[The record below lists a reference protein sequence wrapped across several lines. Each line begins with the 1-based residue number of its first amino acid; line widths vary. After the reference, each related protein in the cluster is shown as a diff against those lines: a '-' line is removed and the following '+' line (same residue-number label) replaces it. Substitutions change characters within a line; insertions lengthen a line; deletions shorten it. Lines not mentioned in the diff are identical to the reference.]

1 MNNWQEDLLKNEKAE
16 FDKNQANKRSI
27 ELHTKFLLQLS
38 EEHYLI
44 RKSINSTA
52 KPKLISRTELLEIL
66 LADERTKSLFKIIPP
81 TRESLWR
88 SNIICK
94 QIIGAEYSYESLY
107 ENFRTELLEILLAD
121 EHTKSLF
128 KTEFNKCR
136 PIRKFIERHFY
147 FIAAL
152 FFALFFMVIEYFEK

>member
-38 EEHYLI
+38 KEHYLI
-44 RKSINSTA
+44 RKSINSTT
-52 KPKLISRTELLEIL
+52 KPKLISKTELLEIL
-66 LADERTKSLFKIIPP
+66 LADERTKSLFKITPP

-94 QIIGAEYSYESLY
+94 QIIGAEYLYEPLY
-107 ENFRTELLEILLAD
+107 EN
-121 EHTKSLF
+121 F

>member
-38 EEHYLI
+38 KEHYLI
-44 RKSINSTA
+44 RKSINSTT
-52 KPKLISRTELLEIL
+52 KPKLISKTELLEIL

-81 TRESLWR
+81 THERQWK

-94 QIIGAEYSYESLY
+94 QIIGAEYLYEPLY
-107 ENFRTELLEILLAD
+107 EN
-121 EHTKSLF
+121 F

>member
-38 EEHYLI
+38 KEHYLI

-81 TRESLWR
+81 THERQWK

-94 QIIGAEYSYESLY
+94 QIIGAEYLYEPLY
-107 ENFRTELLEILLAD
+107 EN
-121 EHTKSLF
+121 F

>member
-38 EEHYLI
+38 KEHYLI

-66 LADERTKSLFKIIPP
+66 LSDERTKSLFKIIPP
-81 TRESLWR
+81 TRESQWR

-94 QIIGAEYSYESLY
+94 QIIGAEYLYEPLY
-107 ENFRTELLEILLAD
+107 EN
-121 EHTKSLF
+121 F

-152 FFALFFMVIEYFEK
+152 FLPLFFMVIEYFEK

>member
-38 EEHYLI
+38 KEHYLI

-66 LADERTKSLFKIIPP
+66 LADERTKSLFKIIPN
-81 TRESLWR
+81 TNERQWR
-88 SNIICK
+88 SNIVCK
-94 QIIGAEYSYESLY
+94 QIIGAEYLYESLY
-107 ENFRTELLEILLAD
+107 ENFRTE
-121 EHTKSLF
+121 
-128 KTEFNKCR
+128 FNKCR
-136 PIRKFIERHFY
+136 PIRTFIERHFY

>member
-1 MNNWQEDLLKNEKAE
+1 MNNWHEDLLKNEKAE

-38 EEHYLI
+38 KEHYLI

-66 LADERTKSLFKIIPP
+66 LADERTKSLFKIIPH
-81 TRESLWR
+81 TNERQWK

-94 QIIGAEYSYESLY
+94 QIIGAEYLYEQLY
-107 ENFRTELLEILLAD
+107 EN
-121 EHTKSLF
+121 F

>member
-1 MNNWQEDLLKNEKAE
+1 MNNWHEDLLKNEKAE

-38 EEHYLI
+38 KEHYLI

-66 LADERTKSLFKIIPP
+66 LADERTKSLFKIIPH
-81 TRESLWR
+81 TNERQWR
-88 SNIICK
+88 SNIIICK
-94 QIIGAEYSYESLY
+94 QIIGAEYLYEQLY
-107 ENFRTELLEILLAD
+107 EN
-121 EHTKSLF
+121 F

>member
-38 EEHYLI
+38 KEHYLI

-66 LADERTKSLFKIIPP
+66 LADERTKSLFKD
-81 TRESLWR
+81 EKR
-88 SNIICK
+88 SK
-94 QIIGAEYSYESLY
+94 L
-107 ENFRTELLEILLAD
+107 
-121 EHTKSLF
+121 
-128 KTEFNKCR
+128 
-136 PIRKFIERHFY
+136 
-147 FIAAL
+147 
-152 FFALFFMVIEYFEK
+152 

>member
-38 EEHYLI
+38 KEHYLI

-81 TRESLWR
+81 TRESQWR
-88 SNIICK
+88 SNITCK
-94 QIIGAEYSYESLY
+94 QIIGAEYLYEPLY
-107 ENFRTELLEILLAD
+107 EN
-121 EHTKSLF
+121 F

>member
-38 EEHYLI
+38 KEHYLI
-44 RKSINSTA
+44 RKSINSTT
-52 KPKLISRTELLEIL
+52 KPKLISKTELLEIL

-81 TRESLWR
+81 THESQWR

-94 QIIGAEYSYESLY
+94 QIIGAEYLYESLY
-107 ENFRTELLEILLAD
+107 ENF
-121 EHTKSLF
+121 
-128 KTEFNKCR
+128 KTEFNKPH
-136 PIRKFIERHFY
+136 PILQFIKNHIY
-147 FIAAL
+147 FIVVS
-152 FFALFFMVIEYFEK
+152 FFTLFFMVIAYFEK

>member
-38 EEHYLI
+38 KEHYLI

-81 TRESLWR
+81 THERQWR
-88 SNIICK
+88 SNIIICK
-94 QIIGAEYSYESLY
+94 QIIGAEYLYEPLY
-107 ENFRTELLEILLAD
+107 EN
-121 EHTKSLF
+121 F